1 MASHVIDSIFFKD
14 LYGSPEMRAV
24 FDDLNLL
31 QKWLD
36 YEAALA
42 RAEASLGLVP
52 AEAAAEISRKARAD
66 LMDTDAIKR
75 GVDKTVHPL
84 VSLIWQFSEHCEG
97 MPGVMCIGARPRR
110 M

>member
-1 MASHVIDSIFFKD
+1 MPAHVIDFIFFKD
-14 LYGSPEMRAV
+14 LYGSAEMRAV

-52 AEAAAEISRKARAD
+52 AEAAGRNHAQG
-66 LMDTDAIKR
+66 T
-75 GVDKTVHPL
+75 G
-84 VSLIWQFSEHCEG
+84 
-97 MPGVMCIGARPRR
+97 
-110 M
+110 